1 METLPVKILESCR
14 FYYSTK
20 TTVKP
25 RPSSGKGLIFLAVRP
40 LWPAG
45 FGLRLPR
52 GKNLGAQ
59 VAYLALQKP
68 SGGRGLVCRHGQ
80 KKGAT
85 AGWAVALNSTYR
97 RRMEETTPKR
107 THCMQRPDVGLIIE
121 PARRFG
127 KYFLCSAV

>member
-1 METLPVKILESCR
+1 VLV
-14 FYYSTK
+14 
-20 TTVKP
+20 
-25 RPSSGKGLIFLAVRP
+25 
-40 LWPAG
+40 PAT
-45 FGLRLPR
+45 
-52 GKNLGAQ
+52 
-59 VAYLALQKP
+59 
-68 SGGRGLVCRHGQ
+68 GQ
-80 KKGAT
+80 ARKKKSAT

>member
-1 METLPVKILESCR
+1 VT
-14 FYYSTK
+14 
-20 TTVKP
+20 
-25 RPSSGKGLIFLAVRP
+25 GQFLAGKTVMGQGRRKTLHIGYLSCTAKSLCAGARYRP
-40 LWPAG
+40 DP
-45 FGLRLPR
+45 
-52 GKNLGAQ
+52 
-59 VAYLALQKP
+59 
-68 SGGRGLVCRHGQ
+68 Q
-80 KKGAT
+80 KKSAT